1 MRVKEKTRR
10 LNILISESLHD
21 QLNEMTEKSNESKSD
36 FVRQAIKKEF
46 ERRIEK
52 QLEQAAAEL
61 AHLYETDEE
70 LIAITGLDGEE
81 FF

>member
-1 MRVKEKTRR
+1 
-10 LNILISESLHD
+10 
-21 QLNEMTEKSNESKSD
+21 MTEKSNESKSG

-52 QLEQAAAEL
+52 QLEQATVEL

-81 FF
+81 FL